1 MDHSPETTS
10 LLHFFAVL
18 KDPRQPVKV
27 VYPLPEILLL
37 ILCAAVATADDFVEV
52 EHWGNTHL
60 DFLRRFLPYK
70 DGIPSHDALNDLMNA
85 LDPKLFSECF
95 IAWVN
100 GLREGELDI
109 VAVDG
114 KTSRRTHARSK
125 GRQPLHM
132 VSAWASGQRL
142 VLGQEATEEKSNEI
156 TAIPLPLQ
164 RLELKGALVTID
176 AMGCQTKIAA
186 TILDRGADYLLAVKD
201 NQPTLHDDIKCYFDD
216 APASEVQTFEITDG
230 DHGRIEVRRHVV
242 SHRVDWLAE
251 DSRFPGIKSIAMV
264 ESTVERNGETSCGR
278 RYYICSLAL
287 LAVLFAGAVRSHWHI
302 ENRLH
307 WVLDVI
313 FHEDLSRL
321 RTGNGPQN
329 MATVRHMV
337 MNLLR
342 SAKPGKSLKVRRK
355 LAGWDPD
362 YLQAILQGIFC
373 VRVKRQHSEIP
384 APGWIL
390 ARKASNAT
398 VRPSSA
404 LGWFSRRHGGT
415 GRCQRLACA
424 AFAHLPNGAG

>member
-1 MDHSPETTS
+1 
-10 LLHFFAVL
+10 
-18 KDPRQPVKV
+18 
-27 VYPLPEILLL
+27 
-37 ILCAAVATADDFVEV
+37 
-52 EHWGNTHL
+52 
-60 DFLRRFLPYK
+60 
-70 DGIPSHDALNDLMNA
+70 
-85 LDPKLFSECF
+85 
-95 IAWVN
+95 
-100 GLREGELDI
+100 
-109 VAVDG
+109 
-114 KTSRRTHARSK
+114 
-125 GRQPLHM
+125 M

-142 VLGQEATEEKSNEI
+142 VLGQEATEDKSNEI

-201 NQPTLHDDIKCYFDD
+201 NQPTLHDDIKRYFDD

-321 RTGNGPQN
+321 RTGNGPHN

-373 VRVKRQHSEIP
+373 VRGSAGIRKFRLL
-384 APGWIL
+384 AGYWPGRRPTQLSAHPPRLAGSREDTAAQAAASGSL
-390 ARKASNAT
+390 ARRSPTCQT
-398 VRPSSA
+398 VPDDAPRVDP
-404 LGWFSRRHGGT
+404 
-415 GRCQRLACA
+415 GR
-424 AFAHLPNGAG
+424 